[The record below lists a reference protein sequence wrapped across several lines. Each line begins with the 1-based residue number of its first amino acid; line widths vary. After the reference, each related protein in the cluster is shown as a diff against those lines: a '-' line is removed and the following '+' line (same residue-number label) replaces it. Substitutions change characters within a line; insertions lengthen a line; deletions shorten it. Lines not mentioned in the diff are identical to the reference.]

1 MNIKN
6 ILNNIKNIN
15 PKVYIK
21 TNVLFLTFIL
31 GALLNSTLVRFFT
44 VENFFD
50 IKPLIA
56 DIAVLL
62 VLGSLAYFLKPKN
75 QIRYFFVWSIVLTTI
90 CVLNSIYYTF
100 YSSFA
105 SISLLSTSVF
115 VVDVGDAV
123 VKNVL
128 QIKDFIYLWFPLS
141 LIIVHTFL
149 TKKKYYDKISHI
161 EKGKIQAFNTLVF
174 SFVLIALFVMSLT
187 SVEVGRF
194 NKQWNREFLVM
205 KFGLYTYHVND
216 LIKSIEPKI
225 NTAFGYD
232 KAYKK
237 YKDFFD
243 TKDNTIKQNKYS
255 NIFEGKNMI
264 VIHAESIQSI
274 DMNLRFNNQEVTPN
288 LNKIAREGMNFTNFY
303 PQVSVGTS
311 SDTEFT
317 LNTSLLPVSNGTVF
331 VSYWNRDYVTIPK
344 LLKEK
349 NYYSFSMHGNNGTFW
364 NRLVMHKKMG
374 YDKMYHKTSYKL
386 DDIIGL
392 GLSDKSFF
400 RQSIPMI
407 QDIKTRENKPFYGTM
422 IMLSNHTPFD
432 EVEKYGDF
440 PVDYKINNGTGELS
454 APYMEGTKLG
464 NYFKSVHYADA
475 AIGEF
480 ISGLDAAGLLEN
492 TVVVIYGD
500 HDARLPKSDYIR
512 LNNYDPNTNSVLE
525 ETNPNYKPVDYYHYE
540 LNRKVPFI
548 IWTKDKQ
555 IKKQVSTVM
564 GMYDVMPTLGN
575 MFNFHNPYQ
584 LGTDMFN
591 ITNND
596 NVVVFPNGN
605 WVTNKVY
612 YNAQKEE
619 YLSLKNEPINEDYIK
634 QNNDYANKMLD
645 ASNSIIMFDII
656 KKEKEK
662 ALLINEQLK

>member
-1 MNIKN
+1 MNILKK
-6 ILNNIKNIN
+6 ILSIN

-21 TNVLFLTFIL
+21 TNVLFVSFII
-31 GALLNSTLVRFFT
+31 GSILNSTLVRFFT
-44 VENFFD
+44 VKNFFD

-56 DIAVLL
+56 DIAVVL
-62 VLGSLAYFLKPKN
+62 VIGSFAYLLKPKN
-75 QIRYFFVWSIVLTTI
+75 QIRYFLTWSIVLTALCI
-90 CVLNSIYYTF
+90 LNSIYYTF

-123 VKNVL
+123 VKNVI
-128 QIKDFIYLWFPLS
+128 QIKDFIYLWFPIA
-141 LIIVHTFL
+141 LIFAHILL
-149 TKKKYYDKISHI
+149 TKKEYYNRIALF
-161 EKGKIQAFNTLVF
+161 EKGKIKAFNTLIF
-174 SFVLIALFVMSLT
+174 SFILIALFIMSLT

-225 NTAFGYD
+225 STVFGYD
-232 KAYKK
+232 KAYKRF
-237 YKDFFD
+237 KDFYVI
-243 TKDNTIKQNKYS
+243 KDNSVKTNKYT
-255 NIFEGKNMI
+255 NIFEGRNIIM
-264 VIHAESIQSI
+264 IHAESIQTNA
-274 DMNLRFNNQEVTPN
+274 MTQKFNNQEVTPN
-288 LNKIAREGMNFTNFY
+288 LNRIASEGINFTNFY

-349 NYYSFSMHGNNGTFW
+349 NYYTFSMHGNNGTFW
-364 NRLVMHKKMG
+364 NRLVMHKQMG
-374 YDKMYHKTSYKL
+374 YDKMYHKTSFNI
-386 DDIIGL
+386 DDVIGL

-400 RQSIPMI
+400 RQAIPMI

-422 IMLSNHTPFD
+422 IMLTNHTPFD
-432 EVEKYGDF
+432 EPEKCGNF
-440 PVDYKINNGTGELS
+440 PVDYKYNNGVEEVS
-454 APYMEGTKLG
+454 ATYMEGTKLG
-464 NYFKSVHYADA
+464 NYFKSVHYADQ

-512 LNNYDPNTNSVLE
+512 LNNYNPTTNTVLDE
-525 ETNPNYKPVDYYHYE
+525 NDPNYKDMDYYQYE

-555 IKKQVSTVM
+555 FRKQINTAM
-564 GMYDVMPTLGN
+564 GMYDIMPTLGN

-584 LGTDMFN
+584 LGNDMFN

-596 NVVVFPNGN
+596 NLVVFPNGN
-605 WVTNKVY
+605 WLTNKVY

-619 YLSLKNEPINEDYIK
+619 YLSLKNEPIDKEYIN
-634 QNNDYANKMLD
+634 QNNDYSNKMLD
-645 ASNSIIMFDII
+645 ASNSIIMFDIL

-662 ALLINEQLK
+662 QQLIEKELK